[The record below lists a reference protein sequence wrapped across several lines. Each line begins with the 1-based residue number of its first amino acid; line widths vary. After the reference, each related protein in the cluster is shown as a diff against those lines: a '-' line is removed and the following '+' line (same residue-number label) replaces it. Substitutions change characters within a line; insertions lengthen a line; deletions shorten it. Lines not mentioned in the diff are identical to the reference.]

1 MMLTAHYFNPRSHK
15 GSDAG
20 RIGAIKLFQQFQ
32 PTLPQGERRK
42 SVSDSIWV
50 NNFNPRS
57 RKGSDFRWCMMI
69 VSLIIFQPTLPQ
81 GERPEQLKRFL
92 LLCGISTHAPARGAT
107 GMCRYLPIQLSDF
120 NPRSRKGSDAFQ
132 FPATKI
138 RCVFQP
144 TLPQGERQIDSA
156 IRSNARLQ
164 FQPTLPQGE
173 RRFKIINGISGRY
186 SNPRSR
192 KGSDVDIL
200 LDIDY
205 LIQFQPTLP
214 QGERPI
220 EPLTTCLSRLFQPT
234 LPQGERRRRPVSL

>member
-81 GERPEQLKRFL
+81 GERL
-92 LLCGISTHAPARGAT
+92 LSHTCLPPFHQISTHAPARGAT
-107 GMCRYLPIQLSDF
+107 RAVKTISATLRDF
-120 NPRSRKGSDAFQ
+120 NPRSRKGSDRYV
-132 FPATKI
+132 P
-138 RCVFQP
+138 VFANP
-144 TLPQGERQIDSA
+144 TQ
-156 IRSNARLQ
+156 
-164 FQPTLPQGE
+164 
-173 RRFKIINGISGRY
+173 
-186 SNPRSR
+186 
-192 KGSDVDIL
+192 
-200 LDIDY
+200 
-205 LIQFQPTLP
+205 
-214 QGERPI
+214 
-220 EPLTTCLSRLFQPT
+220 
-234 LPQGERRRRPVSL
+234 